1 MANGWLCI
9 LKNTRK
15 NGLQQKSKD
24 VGSVKKQSKTWLVL
38 IIVCMAVVL
47 FMGFLVYRHNEEPQM
62 HEISVMENREDE
74 LVFTVSLDEYIER
87 FNRYYRADYRKD
99 YLLPTAE
106 WYSET
111 YSQGIHSRYKTVCY
125 DFSEDPTMWTL
136 PTITAYVP
144 SDCDAIQEIT
154 VNFDDHGYRED
165 MYTLYEE
172 LCFYTLVPL

>member
-74 LVFTVSLDEYIER
+74 LVFAVSLDEYIER
-87 FNRYYRADYRKD
+87 FNRYYRADYRKITCCRR
-99 YLLPTAE
+99 L
-106 WYSET
+106 S
-111 YSQGIHSRYKTVCY
+111 GILKHIVRGFIPVMRLSAMIFPKTRPCGHCR
-125 DFSEDPTMWTL
+125 L
-136 PTITAYVP
+136 
-144 SDCDAIQEIT
+144 
-154 VNFDDHGYRED
+154 
-165 MYTLYEE
+165 
-172 LCFYTLVPL
+172 